1 MQPDL
6 SYLDK
11 APCIYISAKD
21 DGTIV
26 DVNENTCT
34 TLGYTKEQLLSAKLD
49 SIFTL
54 ATRIF
59 QQTHLF
65 PLLKMQSTAAEL
77 FITLQTKGNDH
88 VPVLLNA
95 ERKIINE
102 AAVNTYIGIVVLNRK
117 KFEDELVAAKK
128 AAESALHENSALIQ
142 AKEELQA
149 HAEQLDQQMQ
159 VVNKQNEELKQF
171 NRVVTHDLQEPLRKL
186 SVFTNMLQ
194 EKKEGESDKVI
205 LQKILNVSA
214 RMRSIVSGLQQ
225 YVWLTETQKKLD
237 EVHLDKLLL
246 ITLQQ
251 LKKTYPGV
259 DINLEWDGLIPFLAD
274 HEQVSLLFYHLL
286 SNSIRFR
293 KEENK
298 VNVLVSNTIS
308 SRNKFENIP
317 GRYFYT
323 DYLKLKIKDDGM
335 GFDPQYS
342 EQVFELFKRLSAK
355 SGHGIGLSLC
365 KKIADNHNGK
375 ISIFSKEGEGTT
387 VTVLLP
393 LLNVEAKK
401 KEILQPV

>member
-1 MQPDL
+1 MQPDK

-21 DGTIV
+21 DGTII
-26 DVNENTCT
+26 DVNETTCNA
-34 TLGYTKEQLLSAKLD
+34 LGYTKEQLVDAKLD

-65 PLLKMQSTAAEL
+65 PLLKMQSTAAEI
-77 FITLQTKGNDH
+77 FITLQANDNDH

-95 ERKIINE
+95 ERTITNE
-102 AAVNTYIGIVVLNRK
+102 VAVNTFIGIVVNNRK

-128 AAESALHENSALIQ
+128 AAESALNENSALMQ

-149 HAEQLDQQMQ
+149 HAEQLDQQIQ
-159 VVNKQNEELKQF
+159 IVNNQNEELKQF

-194 EKKEGESDKVI
+194 EKRNGENDKII
-205 LQKILNVSA
+205 LQKILDVSS
-214 RMRSIVSGLQQ
+214 RLRSIISGLQQ
-225 YVWLTETQKKLD
+225 YVWLTETPKKLD

-251 LKKTYPGV
+251 LQKTYPDV
-259 DINLEWDGLIPFLAD
+259 YVNLEWDEIIPFLAD
-274 HEQVSLLFYHLL
+274 HEQIALLLYHLL

-298 VNVLVSNTIS
+298 VNVFISTSIS
-308 SRNKFENIP
+308 SKNKFENIP
-317 GRYFYT
+317 GRYLYS
-323 DYLKLKIKDDGM
+323 DYLKLKIEDDGM

-342 EQVFELFKRLSAK
+342 EQVFELFKRLSEK
-355 SGHGIGLSLC
+355 SGDGIGLSLC
-365 KKIADNHNGK
+365 KKITDNHNGK

-387 VTVLLP
+387 VTILLP
-393 LLNVEAKK
+393 LLTIEAKR

>member
-1 MQPDL
+1 MQPDK

-21 DGTIV
+21 DGTII
-26 DVNENTCT
+26 DVNETTCT
-34 TLGYTKEQLLSAKLD
+34 TLGYTKEQLLNNKLD
-49 SIFTL
+49 LIFTL

-77 FITLQTKGNDH
+77 FITLLSKNNDH

-95 ERKIINE
+95 ERKIINDDS
-102 AAVNTYIGIVVLNRK
+102 VNTFIGIVVLNRK

-128 AAESALHENSALIQ
+128 AAESALNENSALMQ
-142 AKEELQA
+142 AKKELQA
-149 HAEQLDQQMQ
+149 HTEQLDQQMQ

-194 EKKEGESDKVI
+194 EKKDGETDRII
-205 LQKILNVSA
+205 LKKILDVSS

-225 YVWLTETQKKLD
+225 YVWITETQRKLD
-237 EVHLDKLLL
+237 EVHLDKLILV
-246 ITLQQ
+246 TLQQ
-251 LKKTYPGV
+251 LKNSYPGV
-259 DINLEWDGLIPFLAD
+259 DIKLEWDGLVPFLAD
-274 HEQVSLLFYHLL
+274 HEQISLLFYHLI

-298 VNVLVSNTIS
+298 VTVVVSANIT

-317 GRYFYT
+317 GRYHYIEF
-323 DYLKLKIKDDGM
+323 LKIQIKDDGI
-335 GFDPQYS
+335 GFDQQYS
-342 EQVFELFKRLSAK
+342 EQVFELFKRLNSK

-365 KKIADNHNGK
+365 KKVIENHNGK
-375 ISIFSKEGEGTT
+375 ISIFSKESEGTT
-387 VTVLLP
+387 VTILLP
-393 LLNVEAKK
+393 FLSVEANK

>member
-1 MQPDL
+1 MLPEL

-26 DVNENTCT
+26 DVNETTCAA
-34 TLGYTKEQLLSAKLD
+34 LGYTKEQLLSNKVD

-77 FITLQTKGNDH
+77 FITLQSKDNEH
-88 VPVLLNA
+88 IPVLLNA
-95 ERKIINE
+95 ERTIINGI
-102 AAVNTYIGIVVLNRK
+102 ALNIFIGIVVLNRK

-128 AAESALHENSALIQ
+128 AAESALNENSALIQ

-149 HAEQLDQQMQ
+149 HAEQLDLQMQ
-159 VVNKQNEELKQF
+159 LVYKQNEELKQF

-194 EKKEGESDKVI
+194 EKKDGTSNKLI
-205 LQKILNVSA
+205 LQKILDVSS
-214 RMRSIVSGLQQ
+214 RMKSIISGLQQ

-246 ITLQQ
+246 VTLQQ
-251 LKKTYPGV
+251 LNKIYPDV
-259 DINLEWDGLIPFLAD
+259 NVNLQWDGIISFLAD
-274 HEQVSLLFYHLL
+274 HEQISLLFYHLL

-293 KEENK
+293 KEDNQ
-298 VNVLVSNTIS
+298 VNVIISTAIS
-308 SRNKFENIP
+308 SKNKFENIP
-317 GRYFYT
+317 GRYLYT
-323 DYLKLKIKDDGM
+323 DHLKLKVKDDGI
-335 GFDPQYS
+335 GFDPRYS
-342 EQVFELFKRLSAK
+342 EQVFELFRRLSTK
-355 SGHGIGLSLC
+355 SGDGIGLSLC
-365 KKIADNHNGK
+365 KKITDNHNGK

-387 VTVLLP
+387 VTILLP
-393 LLNVEAKK
+393 LLNLEAKR